1 MREQK
6 CPNCGGNEIVFDNG
20 RYKCTFCGTVFTDK
34 TADKATYKY
43 ASRISQATEHLKI
56 GNYDRAYS
64 IAKELED
71 LHPTDSNP
79 YAIILLSLTSKLS
92 DYHLEEEKRQEASDV
107 WDKMEQLNTVAQ
119 PMIDYAEIMYRK
131 KMNMLKAAFI
141 RDAVFI
147 GFGIIMLINA
157 SLKYP
162 GWSKLFVILDIL
174 YSAYYCWLSRTS
186 ENVEMYKIEKYREIP
201 HNPFLTPLHDSLL
214 ETLTKKNL

>member
-92 DYHLEEEKRQEASDV
+92 DYHLEEGKRQEASDV

-131 KMNMLKAAFI
+131 KNEYVKSCFYQRCSVYRIWNYHAYKCFSKVSWLVKVI
-141 RDAVFI
+141 CYT
-147 GFGIIMLINA
+147 GH
-157 SLKYP
+157 SL
-162 GWSKLFVILDIL
+162 F
-174 YSAYYCWLSRTS
+174 C
-186 ENVEMYKIEKYREIP
+186 
-201 HNPFLTPLHDSLL
+201 LL
-214 ETLTKKNL
+214 LLAEPYLRKC